1 MSKKSELS
9 ALDVRRLDKP
19 GSHAVGGVKGL
30 YLEIKPTGASSW
42 VFRATISGKRVR
54 RGLGGYP
61 TVTLSMARDK
71 ARELHDQLSG
81 GTDPFVERQLAVEAL
96 ANVMT
101 FTRAANEYIQ
111 IHQDSWTNEKHRYQ
125 WRKTLEDAGQI
136 IGDIDIKYI
145 DRDHVLKVLKPMW
158 STTTETATRLRG
170 RMERVLDWATVR
182 GHREGPNPAS
192 WKGHLEY
199 FLPAP
204 AKIAKKTNWPAL
216 PYDKIH
222 DFIQTLRLR
231 SGMSAK
237 ALEFTIL
244 TAARSGEVR
253 GCTWGEIDLD
263 KALWTIPAHR
273 MKMKQEHVQPLS
285 KSAIALLERVA
296 PPEVRQGLV
305 FRTKRGKMLS
315 DMALSMQI
323 RRMNKDRPRWV
334 DHVQGGAE
342 IVPHGFRSTFRTW
355 GAEQTA
361 YPREVIEKC
370 LAHDV
375 RGHVERAY
383 QRSEHIDARRRL
395 LEDWAQ
401 YVERGQVEK
410 VIQLAAR

>member
-1 MSKKSELS
+1 MGKKSELS
-9 ALDVRRLDKP
+9 ALDVKRLDKS
-19 GSHAVGGVKGL
+19 GFHAVGGVRGL
-30 YLEIKPTGASSW
+30 YLKVSPTGGKSW
-42 VFRATISGKRVR
+42 VLRTTIGGKRVM

-81 GTDPFVERQLAVEAL
+81 GVDPFVERQLAVEAL

-101 FTRAANEYIQ
+101 FTRAAREYIE
-111 IHQDSWTNEKHRYQ
+111 IHQESWTNRKHRNQ
-125 WRKTLEDAGQI
+125 WSTTLEDAGRI
-136 IGDIDIKYI
+136 LGDVDIKHI
-145 DRDHVLKVLKPMW
+145 DTDQVLEVLKPMW
-158 STTTETATRLRG
+158 STTTETATRVRG

-182 GHREGPNPAS
+182 GHREGPNPAR
-192 WKGHLEY
+192 WRGHLEY

-204 AKIAKKTNWPAL
+204 SKIAKKANWPAL
-216 PYDKIH
+216 PYDQIH
-222 DFIQTLRLR
+222 DFIQALRLR
-231 SGMSAK
+231 FGMSVK
-237 ALEFTIL
+237 ALEFIIF

-253 GCTWGEIDLD
+253 GATWDEIDLD

-273 MKMKQEHVQPLS
+273 MKMKQEHVQPLN
-285 KSAIALLERVA
+285 KSAIALLDAMA
-296 PPEVRQGLV
+296 PPDERQGLI
-305 FRTKRGKMLS
+305 FKTKRKKMLS

-323 RRMNKDRPRWV
+323 RRMNKDNPRWV
-334 DHVQGGAE
+334 DPVQDGAGV
-342 IVPHGFRSTFRTW
+342 VPHGFRSTFRTW
-355 GAEQTA
+355 AAEQTA

-401 YVERGQVEK
+401 YVEQGQVEK
-410 VIQLAAR
+410 VIQLAR